1 MATIVIYNSNLHHV
15 MAIIVIYNS
24 NLHDKTINT
33 FIGDHSD
40 FVGIAFVDCWD
51 FVGVAFVT
59 QRMRIETN

>member
-1 MATIVIYNSNLHHV
+1 MATIVI
-15 MAIIVIYNS
+15 S

-59 QRMRIETN
+59 AKAPMLGAKK